1 MKLLEKIDL
10 DSLIDQNIH
19 LIDTGD
25 FEKFYEIC
33 KAQLKRKDLILLTD
47 LLSEEGIELPYS
59 ITGFLYGIKTS
70 SYTLAL
76 RAPISPTMYNVG
88 FTSNQGMK
96 GGHQIGFESRKAAQ
110 NYIDNN
116 KSLIAN
122 FFGSAR
128 ISIILPET
136 VAGYNWRQI
145 EIPGGTAFATTSAIN
160 SFEPYMDQ
168 DQKKISRLKTKY
180 NNEINKLEKEITAP
194 EKTEDIRRLTI
205 DKNTAIAEEILEK
218 LKKYIENTPVEYFQ
232 DPATVNRDLA
242 CIHVDSSISYCLVAL
257 RDDIQI
263 HVTLKFNSDNFA
275 KKFEPGL
282 KKVFADNIYS
292 IEFYPWALS
301 DGSEY
306 VLKISTP
313 YIIDSTSP
321 EALAVIDKKTKK
333 VELLKQ
339 KLAAI

>member
-19 LIDTGD
+19 LIDTGN
-25 FEKFYEIC
+25 FEEFYDIC

-47 LLSEEGIELPYS
+47 LLSEEGIDLPYS
-59 ITGFLYGIKTS
+59 ITGFLYGVKTS
-70 SYTLAL
+70 SHTLAL

-116 KSLIAN
+116 KGLIAN

-128 ISIILPET
+128 VSIILPET
-136 VAGYNWRQI
+136 IAGYNWKQI

-160 SFEPYMDQ
+160 SFEPYMDS
-168 DQKKISRLKTKY
+168 DQRKISRLKTKY
-180 NNEINKLEKEITAP
+180 TNEINKLEKELTAP
-194 EKTEDIRRLTI
+194 EKTEDIRKLTA
-205 DKNTAIAEEILEK
+205 DKNTAIAEDMLEK
-218 LKKYIENTPVEYFQ
+218 LKKYVENTPQEYFQ
-232 DPATVNRDLA
+232 DPTNVSRELA
-242 CIHVDSSISYCLVAL
+242 CIHIDSAISYCLVAIH
-257 RDDIQI
+257 DDMQI
-263 HVTLKFNSDNFA
+263 RLNLEFNSDKFA
-275 KKFEPGL
+275 KKFESGL
-282 KKVFADNIYS
+282 KKVFLDSIYS
-292 IEFYPWALS
+292 IEFRREFVNANKYWIR
-301 DGSEY
+301 
-306 VLKISTP
+306 ISTP
-313 YIIDSTSP
+313 YLIDSTSP
-321 EALAVIDKKTKK
+321 EALAIIDKKTKK